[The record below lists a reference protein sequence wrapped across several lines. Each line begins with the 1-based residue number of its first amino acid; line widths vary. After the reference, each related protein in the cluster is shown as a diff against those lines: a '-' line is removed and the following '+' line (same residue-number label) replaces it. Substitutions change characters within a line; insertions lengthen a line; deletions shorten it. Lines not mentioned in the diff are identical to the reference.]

1 VIDSIPCYTTV
12 QYYMRNDRKWILMI
26 EFTRRNIRLF
36 SEFLHERKRD
46 LARVL
51 CLPALYTPERCFYC
65 YERLLIGIAF
75 KVGRDSTLAYHWV
88 GDPILFEENI

>member
-1 VIDSIPCYTTV
+1 
-12 QYYMRNDRKWILMI
+12 MI